1 MEEQRKFD
9 SSKTT
14 KEKSA
19 WGEEEVKKKNTKKTN
34 KKNNY
39 SKCKGQNKVQI
50 SPAILII
57 NKYKKLARKL
67 NYLKILKDTCG
78 L

>member
-19 WGEEEVKKKNTKKTN
+19 WGEEEVKKKTPKP
-34 KKNNY
+34 KKNNH

-50 SPAILII
+50 RPAILII